1 MWSRIFSPYTYL
13 HAPASS
19 PPTLN
24 AGWLDEEHPFPTG
37 TLPASVIERLAILV
51 KHGRTKS
58 LEGMYTRIV
67 RGEIGCVKI
76 RKNGDLRG
84 LPSVRV
90 IGSSGE
96 MLGVMPLAE
105 ALRLALKEGLDLVEV
120 DPRAQPPV
128 CKLLDFSK
136 YR

>member
-1 MWSRIFSPYTYL
+1 M
-13 HAPASS
+13 
-19 PPTLN
+19 
-24 AGWLDEEHPFPTG
+24 
-37 TLPASVIERLAILV
+37 
-51 KHGRTKS
+51 K
-58 LEGMYTRIV
+58 
-67 RGEIGCVKI
+67 IGGVKI

-84 LPSVRV
+84 LASVRV
-90 IGSSGE
+90 VGSSGE

-120 DPRAQPPV
+120 NPRAQPPV

>member
-1 MWSRIFSPYTYL
+1 MT
-13 HAPASS
+13 
-19 PPTLN
+19 
-24 AGWLDEEHPFPTG
+24 
-37 TLPASVIERLAILV
+37 
-51 KHGRTKS
+51 
-58 LEGMYTRIV
+58 
-67 RGEIGCVKI
+67 I

-90 IGSSGE
+90 IASSGE

-120 DPRAQPPV
+120 NPRAQPPV

-136 YR
+136 YS